1 MLKDITLGQYVPG
14 TTAIHR
20 LDPRT
25 KIILVLVY
33 IVALFLAS
41 GWISYGLMLVFLASV
56 VAVSRIQLR
65 VLLKGLKPLLVIIV
79 LTALLNLFYGTG
91 EPLVEFWIFRIT
103 RSGIRNAVYMVMR
116 IVMLITGTFMLT
128 YTTSPIALT
137 DGLESLLGPLKKLH
151 VPVH

>member
-1 MLKDITLGQYVPG
+1 MLKDITLGQYFPG

-79 LTALLNLFYGTG
+79 LTAL
-91 EPLVEFWIFRIT
+91 
-103 RSGIRNAVYMVMR
+103 
-116 IVMLITGTFMLT
+116 
-128 YTTSPIALT
+128 
-137 DGLESLLGPLKKLH
+137 
-151 VPVH
+151 